1 MSISVFN
8 PFLDWVLCFLILNCI
23 SCLYILVFNPLSFVS
38 FSNTFSYSEGCL
50 FILFIVSF
58 AVQTLLSLIRSHLFI
73 FCFYFHYSRRWV
85 KKIFAVIYVKE
96 YSSHVESRKMVQM
109 NLFADRNRH
118 TDVENRHVDTTEV
131 VGWVGR
137 LELTPGSSVHGI
149 LQVRILEWAAIS
161 FSRESSWP
169 RGRTQVSRIA
179 SRRFNLWATREA
191 HTYTAMCKRDN

>member
-1 MSISVFN
+1 MPLDHLYVFSGEMSISVFN

-38 FSNTFSYSEGCL
+38 FANTFSYSEGCL

-131 VGWVGR
+131 VG
-137 LELTPGSSVHGI
+137 
-149 LQVRILEWAAIS
+149 
-161 FSRESSWP
+161 
-169 RGRTQVSRIA
+169 
-179 SRRFNLWATREA
+179 
-191 HTYTAMCKRDN
+191 